1 VKTVKKYYLQVY
13 HHSLSTGPEGEW
25 VDISSLEIHPE
36 TAERLADLGI
46 VEIRENHIQS
56 CQATRVRKL
65 MRLRYS
71 LGVNVHAA
79 AIIMDLLERIEKLQ
93 DEIERLNG

>member
-1 VKTVKKYYLQVY
+1 MKTVKKYYLQVY

-36 TAERLADLGI
+36 IAERLAELGI
-46 VEIRENHIQS
+46 VEIRENYIQS

>member
-1 VKTVKKYYLQVY
+1 MKKYYLQVY
-13 HHSLSTGPEGEW
+13 HHSLSTGLEGEW

-36 TAERLADLGI
+36 IAERLAELGI
-46 VEIRENHIQS
+46 VEIRENHIQAY
-56 CQATRVRKL
+56 QATRVQKL
-65 MRLRYS
+65 LRLRYS

-93 DEIERLNG
+93 DEIERLKKG